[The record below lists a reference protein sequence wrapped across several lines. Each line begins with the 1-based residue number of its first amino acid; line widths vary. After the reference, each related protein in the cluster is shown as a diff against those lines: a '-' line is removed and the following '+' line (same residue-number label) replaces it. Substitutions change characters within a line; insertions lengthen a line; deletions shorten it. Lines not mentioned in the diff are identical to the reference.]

1 MIRKYSRNWNMTRFK
16 FSENLLVDILDQRYE
31 FSQDSVNVS
40 VTGTDFRESSR
51 NSVFGFVA
59 RDK

>member
-1 MIRKYSRNWNMTRFK
+1 MTRFK

-40 VTGTDFRESSR
+40 VTETDFRESSR
-51 NSVFGFVA
+51 NSVFEFVA